1 MTDLF
6 NELNEIIGEGLFKNI
21 EQTKDNKKIYTVEVQ
36 FYVEA
41 SNVSD
46 ALSTINKAIDT
57 ASYYDCLKEVK
68 DWEIENVMVGEYEN

>member
-1 MTDLF
+1 M
-6 NELNEIIGEGLFKNI
+6 
-21 EQTKDNKKIYTVEVQ
+21 EVQ

-46 ALSTINKAIDT
+46 AMSTINKAIDT

-68 DWEIENVMVGEYEN
+68 DWEIENVMVSEYEN